1 MTIIEIQ
8 GFDGRVEYA
17 NFDRFVA
24 GPVAVAG
31 DPRLLVLEG
40 GQPNEGNLSKLQAE
54 IGL

>member
-17 NFDRFVA
+17 NFDRFLA
-24 GPVAVAG
+24 GLVAVAG
-31 DPRLLVLEG
+31 DHGLPVLEG
-40 GQPNEGNLSKLQAE
+40 GQTNEGNLSKLQAE